1 MRILE
6 IKKRMAEI
14 ESSVDSLSG
23 EDLDNAIK
31 EVEALKNE
39 EKEIR
44 GKMKMIE
51 NQEIRSTA
59 IEKPVV
65 ENVELKTYGIDSA
78 EYRSAYLKS
87 LQGVSL
93 NEVEK
98 RAMTTD
104 SSSAGAVIPTI
115 TMNRIIEK
123 LENAGVIYPLVTKLN
138 IPSNVNMPVEGTVAD
153 LSWTTEG
160 SDSTPSDDT
169 LGKVEL
175 TAYELI
181 KTLEITAHVEAM
193 SVDAFEDWLVA
204 SLARKVKVAI
214 DNAIINGSNS
224 GQANGILNAIT
235 PISPASA
242 GVIGYDDIIETIA
255 ALKSG
260 YDQNAKFVMS
270 KKTLYKQIA
279 KIKDDNKM
287 PIFKFETDEKFA
299 GKLLGYPVVTYDNC
313 PDGKVILGDFEYYF
327 FNIVK
332 PFEIAKDTSVGFK
345 SGKTCFR
352 ALGLCD
358 GDVGLAEAFVVLD
371 GSTPST

>member
-14 ESSVDSLSG
+14 ESSADSLSG
-23 EDLDNAIK
+23 EELENAIK
-31 EVEALKNE
+31 EVDTLKAE

-51 NQEIRSTA
+51 QEQRGA
-59 IEKPVV
+59 VIEKPAQAPLQ
-65 ENVELKTYGIDSA
+65 EKTYGVDSA
-78 EYRSAYLKS
+78 EYRSAYLKR
-87 LQGVSL
+87 LQGVRLS
-93 NEVEK
+93 EVEQ

-104 SSSAGAVIPTI
+104 AASVGAVVPTQ
-115 TMNRIIEK
+115 TMDRIIKK
-123 LENAGVIYPLVTKLN
+123 LYDEGVILPLVSKLN
-138 IPSNVNMPVEGTVAD
+138 IPSNVSMPVEGTVAD
-153 LSWTTEG
+153 LSWKSEG
-160 SDSTPSDDT
+160 AASTDSDDT
-169 LGKVEL
+169 IGKVEL

-204 SLARKVKVAI
+204 SLVRKVKVAI
-214 DNAIINGSNS
+214 DNAIINGTNS

-235 PISPASA
+235 PISPAVA
-242 GVIGYDDIIETIA
+242 GTIGYDDIVDTIA

-260 YDQNAKFVMS
+260 YDQNATFVMS

-279 KIKDDNKM
+279 KIKDDDKR
-287 PIFKFETDEKFA
+287 PIFKLETDERFA

-332 PFEIAKDTSVGFK
+332 PFEIAKDTSIGFK

-358 GDVGLAEAFVVLD
+358 GDVGLTEAFVVLN
-371 GSTPST
+371 GSTPTT